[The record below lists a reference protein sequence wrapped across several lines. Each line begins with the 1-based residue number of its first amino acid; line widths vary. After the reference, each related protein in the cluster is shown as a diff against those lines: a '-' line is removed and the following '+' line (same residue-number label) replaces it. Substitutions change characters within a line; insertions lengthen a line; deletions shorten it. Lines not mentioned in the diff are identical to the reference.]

1 MNQVFTPFISHLLV
15 VYFDDILVYSES
27 EDEHL
32 MHLTQVMKTLEEEKL
47 YGNLKKCSFFPKE
60 VTFLGCI
67 VTAQGVKVD
76 VSKVDAIRSWP
87 TPSSIHDVRS
97 FHGLTSF

>member
-1 MNQVFTPFISHLLV
+1 MNQVFRPFIGYLVV
-15 VYFDDILVYSES
+15 VYFDDILVYNQN

-47 YGNLKKCSFFPKE
+47 YVNQKKCSFCTQE
-60 VTFLGCI
+60 VIFSGYI

-76 VSKVDAIRSWP
+76 DSEVEAIQS
-87 TPSSIHDVRS
+87 
-97 FHGLTSF
+97 